1 MKFLDFLRLF
11 LYAVN
16 FKIVVFCLYLE
27 RKAAYPEGLKIG
39 NDFSIAFKNNIFT
52 VSFQII
58 NREGTAMA
66 SADFQGKCINQEVK

>member
-1 MKFLDFLRLF
+1 MKFLDLSRLF
-11 LYAVN
+11 LYEMN
-16 FKIVVFCLYLE
+16 CKIVVFCLYLE

-39 NDFSIAFKNNIFT
+39 NDSSIEFKDNIFT

-66 SADFQGKCINQEVK
+66 SADFQGKRINQEVK

>member
-1 MKFLDFLRLF
+1 MKFLDLSRLF
-11 LYAVN
+11 RYDMN

-27 RKAAYPEGLKIG
+27 RKAADPEGVKIG
-39 NDFSIAFKNNIFT
+39 NDFSIAFKDNIFT

-66 SADFQGKCINQEVK
+66 SADFQGKRINLEVK

>member
-11 LYAVN
+11 LYDVN

-27 RKAAYPEGLKIG
+27 RKAAYPEGVKIG
-39 NDFSIAFKNNIFT
+39 NDFSIAFKDNIFT
-52 VSFQII
+52 VSLRII

-66 SADFQGKCINQEVK
+66 SADFQGKRINLEVK

>member
-1 MKFLDFLRLF
+1 MKLLDLSRLF
-11 LYAVN
+11 LYDVN

-39 NDFSIAFKNNIFT
+39 NDFSIAFKDNIFT
-52 VSFQII
+52 VSFRIV

-66 SADFQGKCINQEVK
+66 SADFQGKRINQEVK